1 MPIGAAGAVALAG
14 TAASVGSSAAAGSA
28 ASSANKANQELAK
41 ALYFD
46 TKQNL
51 KPYTKLGKQAA
62 AGYQAGMPG
71 WADTAQYQQY
81 MQPYTQEQYRQSPL
95 YTPMVNSLAELQ
107 ATPGYQFQLQQGQ
120 QNLAQQAAARG
131 GLLSGAQMK
140 AAQGYGQQ
148 QAATG
153 FQQAWQRAQDAYTKA
168 FNQNLAQQGQY
179 GNLLMGANQ
188 QAANI
193 YNTGVNTGLT
203 AVQAP
208 YSLAS
213 GMAAPMMQSNMANAA
228 AQGQSA
234 LGIGAGIGNVAGS
247 IYGAGKDAGW
257 FGNVPSGSSQ
267 LSTAAPGYISPGGP
281 RALY

>member
-1 MPIGAAGAVALAG
+1 
-14 TAASVGSSAAAGSA
+14 
-28 ASSANKANQELAK
+28 
-41 ALYFD
+41 
-46 TKQNL
+46 
-51 KPYTKLGKQAA
+51 
-62 AGYQAGMPG
+62 
-71 WADTAQYQQY
+71 
-81 MQPYTQEQYRQSPL
+81 
-95 YTPMVNSLAELQ
+95 
-107 ATPGYQFQLQQGQ
+107 LQQGQ

>member
-1 MPIGAAGAVALAG
+1 MTGAAIAAAG
-14 TAASVGSSAAAGSA
+14 ISAAAAGGSAASASSSSAAAR
-28 ASSANKANQELAK
+28 
-41 ALYFD
+41 
-46 TKQNL
+46 KQNEDIM
-51 KPYTKLGKQAA
+51 KAIYTGSHQEMTPYRKLGKQAA

>member
-1 MPIGAAGAVALAG
+1 MPIGAAGAVAIAG

-71 WADTAQYQQY
+71 WADTSQYQQY
-81 MQPYTQEQYRQSPL
+81 MQPYTQQQYQQSPL
-95 YTPMVNSLAELQ
+95 YTPMVRNLAELQ

-120 QNLAQQAAARG
+120 QQLNQSAAARG

-168 FNQNLAQQGQY
+168 FGQNLSQQQQY
-179 GNLLMGANQ
+179 GNMLLSANQ
-188 QAANI
+188 QAGNI
-193 YNTGVNTGLT
+193 YNTGTQTGLNANLGLGQIGASALTGAMASNT
-203 AVQAP
+203 AAGQ
-208 YSLAS
+208 
-213 GMAAPMMQSNMANAA
+213 
-228 AQGQSA
+228 AQGQSY
-234 LGIGAGIGNVAGS
+234 LGMGAGIGQGIGGVYN
-247 IYGAGKDAGW
+247 AGKNNGLWGQGATPD
-257 FGNVPSGSSQ
+257 
-267 LSTAAPGYISPGGP
+267 TGYMSPGGP
-281 RALY
+281 GAIF

>member
-1 MPIGAAGAVALAG
+1 MPIGAAAAVGTVAG
-14 TAASVGSSAAAGSA
+14 VASSAAAGSA

-62 AGYQAGMPG
+62 AGYKAGMPG
-71 WADTAQYQQY
+71 WADVEQYKQY
-81 MQPYTQEQYRQSPL
+81 MQPYTQEQYQQSPL

-153 FQQAWQRAQDAYTKA
+153 FQQAWERAQNAYGKA
-168 FNQNLAQQGQY
+168 FSQNLSQQQQY
-179 GNLLMGANQ
+179 GNMLLSANQ
-188 QAANI
+188 QAGNI
-193 YNTGVNTGLT
+193 YNAGAQTGLNATLGLGQVGSGALTGAMTSNTAAGEAKGQSYLGMASSLGQGLGQFSKTPNTG
-203 AVQAP
+203 
-208 YSLAS
+208 Y
-213 GMAAPMMQSNMANAA
+213 M
-228 AQGQSA
+228 
-234 LGIGAGIGNVAGS
+234 
-247 IYGAGKDAGW
+247 
-257 FGNVPSGSSQ
+257 
-267 LSTAAPGYISPGGP
+267 SPGGP
-281 RALY
+281 GAIY